1 MQVAGVWY
9 IMLIALGFSTFLTI
23 VERLR
28 YKFSAHKRGSAS
40 RNAGHGAEHDEA
52 HGARHSDG
60 AECIAEVAIPGAQT
74 GKGAGETRCSS
85 LIRVHVQIAGCASRN
100 AGHGA
105 EPDEAHGTFGPRN
118 SDGAECIAEV
128 AIPGAQVAKGA
139 GEMLCSASTA
149 AGWLKCIFSWQVV
162 PAAMQAMAQ
171 SMMRHMAQ
179 CTATARSAT
188 REVLKG
194 VGG

>member
-1 MQVAGVWY
+1 
-9 IMLIALGFSTFLTI
+9 MLIALGFSTFLTI

-52 HGARHSDG
+52 HGAMHSDG
-60 AECIAEVAIPGAQT
+60 AECIAEVVIPGAQT

-85 LIRVHVQIAGCASRN
+85 LIRVHLQIAGCPSRT

-105 EPDEAHGTFGPRN
+105 EHDEAPHGAMH

-128 AIPGAQVAKGA
+128 AILGAQVAKGA

-149 AGWLKCIFSWQVV
+149 AVWSECIFSWQVV
-162 PAAMQAMAQ
+162 PCIMPG
-171 SMMRHMAQ
+171 R
-179 CTATARSAT
+179 
-188 REVLKG
+188 V
-194 VGG
+194 